1 MLRTLRRFARERS
14 ALLGAAFFV
23 VLLAAALLGP
33 LLDGASP
40 VNIDHALLGHPGPP
54 SAAHFFG
61 TDLLGRD
68 EFVRALYG
76 ARVSLWVGVAAML
89 VSLVV
94 GTTYGAVSG
103 AAGGVVDGLM
113 MRFVDAML
121 SFPTF
126 FLLLIVSA
134 LTNRFSLTM
143 IILIIGLTGW
153 PGLARLVRA
162 EVLSLRERDFV
173 EAARAL
179 GANPGRIV
187 LRHLIPNALAPVVVA
202 AAFAVGDNI
211 LAESSLSFFGLG
223 VQPPQPSWG
232 NMLQDAL
239 TPEAQKAPW
248 LVLAPGLLIVATIL
262 AFSLIADGIRV
273 ALDTSI
279 GQQTGDDEE
288 PIETRPATFVPSPA
302 SQARAAPP

>member
-1 MLRTLRRFARERS
+1 M
-14 ALLGAAFFV
+14 V
-23 VLLAAALLGP
+23 VSFTIG
-33 LLDGASP
+33 
-40 VNIDHALLGHPGPP
+40 I
-54 SAAHFFG
+54 
-61 TDLLGRD
+61 
-68 EFVRALYG
+68 LYG
-76 ARVSLWVGVAAML
+76 AIA
-89 VSLVV
+89 
-94 GTTYGAVSG
+94 G
-103 AAGGVVDGLM
+103 AAGGIVDSLM

-134 LTNRFSLTM
+134 LTNQFSLTI
-143 IILIIGLTGW
+143 IILIIGLTSW

-179 GANPGRIV
+179 GAGPARLV

-202 AAFAVGDNI
+202 AAFAIGDNI

-223 VQPPQPSWG
+223 VQPPAASWG

-239 TPEAQKAPW
+239 TPQAEAAPW
-248 LVLAPGLLIVATIL
+248 MVLAPGLAIVVTVL
-262 AFSLIADGIRV
+262 AFSVIADGIRV

-279 GQQTGDDEE
+279 GQETPAESLEVE
-288 PIETRPATFVPSPA
+288 PAPYA
-302 SQARAAPP
+302 AAPT

>member
-1 MLRTLRRFARERS
+1 MRSLRRFLRERS
-14 ALLGAAFFV
+14 AVAGLTFV
-23 VLLAAALLGP
+23 VLLVLIAVVGPFLTSTQPDVVIHAWLGQP
-33 LLDGASP
+33 Q
-40 VNIDHALLGHPGPP
+40 PP
-54 SAAHFFG
+54 SGAHWFG

-68 EFVRALYG
+68 EFVRMLYG
-76 ARVSLWVGVAAML
+76 ARVSLLVGATAMAL
-89 VSLVV
+89 SFSIGVL
-94 GTTYGAVSG
+94 YGAVAG
-103 AAGGVVDGLM
+103 FAGGVVDNLM

-126 FLLLIVSA
+126 FLLLIISA
-134 LTNRFSLTM
+134 LTNQFSLAV
-143 IILIIGLTGW
+143 IILIIGLTAW

-179 GANPGRIV
+179 GASPTRLV

-202 AAFAVGDNI
+202 AAFAIGDNI

-239 TPEAQKAPW
+239 TPQAEAAPW
-248 LVLAPGLLIVATIL
+248 MVLVPGLAIVVTVL
-262 AFSLIADGIRV
+262 AFSVIADGIRV

-279 GQQTGDDEE
+279 GQESGADTLDVE
-288 PIETRPATFVPSPA
+288 PAPYAAAPATA
-302 SQARAAPP
+302 G

>member
-1 MLRTLRRFARERS
+1 MRERP
-14 ALLGAAFFV
+14 AVLGAAFLLLLLGAALF
-23 VLLAAALLGP
+23 GP
-33 LLDGASP
+33 LLEPVSP
-40 VNIDHALLGHPGPP
+40 VAIEHSLLGHPEAP

-68 EFVRALYG
+68 QFVRALYG
-76 ARVSLWVGVAAML
+76 ARVSLLVGAAAMF
-89 VSLVV
+89 VSFAI
-94 GTTYGAVSG
+94 GISYGAISG
-103 AAGGVVDGLM
+103 GAGGIVDALM

-126 FLLLIVSA
+126 FLLLIISA
-134 LTNRFSLTM
+134 LTDRFSLTM

-179 GANPGRIV
+179 GASPGRVV

-239 TPEAQKAPW
+239 TPQAQAAPW
-248 LVLAPGLLIVATIL
+248 LVLTPGLLIVATIL
-262 AFSLIADGIRV
+262 AFSLIADAIRV

-279 GQQTGDDEE
+279 GQQTARDDEE
-288 PIETRPATFVPSPA
+288 PLETRPTTYVPA
-302 SQARAAPP
+302 KVAPT

>member
-1 MLRTLRRFARERS
+1 MQARSLRRFLRERAAVAGVAVVL
-14 ALLGAAFFV
+14 AL
-23 VLLAAALLGP
+23 LLAAIFGP
-33 LLDGASP
+33 FLNHTAPDQIAHDLIGRP
-40 VNIDHALLGHPGPP
+40 QGP
-54 SAAHFFG
+54 SWTHWFG

-68 EFVRALYG
+68 EFVRSLYG
-76 ARVSLWVGVAAML
+76 ARVSLLVGAAAMV
-89 VSLVV
+89 VSFTIGIL
-94 GTTYGAVSG
+94 YGAIAG
-103 AAGGVVDGLM
+103 AAGGALDNLM

-134 LTNRFSLTM
+134 LTNKFSLTI
-143 IILIIGLTGW
+143 IILIIGLTSW

-179 GANPGRIV
+179 GAGPARLV

-202 AAFAVGDNI
+202 AAFAIGDNI

-223 VQPPQPSWG
+223 VQPPAASWG

-239 TPEAQKAPW
+239 TPQAEAAPW
-248 LVLAPGLLIVATIL
+248 MVLVPGLAIVMTVL
-262 AFSLIADGIRV
+262 AFSVIADGIRV

-279 GQQTGDDEE
+279 GQETPADDLAVE
-288 PIETRPATFVPSPA
+288 PAPYAAVPT
-302 SQARAAPP
+302 

>member
-1 MLRTLRRFARERS
+1 MGLAV
-14 ALLGAAFFV
+14 V
-23 VLLAAALLGP
+23 VLLVLAAVFGP
-33 LLDGASP
+33 VLDRTLPDAI
-40 VNIDHALLGHPGPP
+40 VHDLIGHPLPP
-54 SAAHFFG
+54 SAEHWFG
-61 TDLLGRD
+61 TDLIGRD
-68 EFVRALYG
+68 IFTRALYG
-76 ARVSLWVGVAAML
+76 ARVSLLVGTAAMVL
-89 VSLVV
+89 SFSIGIL
-94 GTTYGAVSG
+94 YGAIAG
-103 AAGGVVDGLM
+103 FAGGIVDSLM

-126 FLLLIVSA
+126 FLLLIISA
-134 LTNRFSLTM
+134 LTNKFSLT
-143 IILIIGLTGW
+143 IIIVIIGLTAW

-179 GANPGRIV
+179 GASPARLV

-223 VQPPQPSWG
+223 VQPPAASWG

-239 TPEAQKAPW
+239 TPQAEAAPW
-248 LVLAPGLLIVATIL
+248 MVLVPGLAIVSTVL
-262 AFSLIADGIRV
+262 AFSVIADGIRV

-279 GQQTGDDEE
+279 GQ
-288 PIETRPATFVPSPA
+288 ETSADA
-302 SQARAAPP
+302 

>member
-1 MLRTLRRFARERS
+1 MRSVQRFMRERS
-14 ALLGAAFFV
+14 AVGGLAFIVLV
-23 VLLAAALLGP
+23 VLCAVVGP
-33 LLDGASP
+33 F
-40 VNIDHALLGHPGPP
+40 IDTQPPDAIVHHLIGFPQPP
-54 SAAHFFG
+54 SWSHLFG

-68 EFVRALYG
+68 IFTRSLYG
-76 ARVSLWVGVAAML
+76 ARVSLLVGAAAMVL
-89 VSLVV
+89 SFAIGVL
-94 GTTYGAVSG
+94 YGAIAG
-103 AAGGVVDGLM
+103 FAGGWIDNLM

-134 LTNRFSLTM
+134 LTNRFSLTV
-143 IILIIGLTGW
+143 IIVIIGLTSW

-162 EVLSLRERDFV
+162 EVLSLRDRDFV

-179 GANPGRIV
+179 GASPVRLV

-202 AAFAVGDNI
+202 AAFAIGDNI

-223 VQPPQPSWG
+223 VQPPAASWG

-239 TPEAQKAPW
+239 TPQAEAAPW
-248 LVLAPGLLIVATIL
+248 MVLAPGLAIVFTVL
-262 AFSLIADGIRV
+262 AFSMVADGFRV

-279 GQQTGDDEE
+279 GQDAAADDLEVE
-288 PIETRPATFVPSPA
+288 PAPYAAATT
-302 SQARAAPP
+302 

>member
-1 MLRTLRRFARERS
+1 MRAWRRFLRERS
-14 ALLGAAFFV
+14 AVA
-23 VLLAAALLGP
+23 
-33 LLDGASP
+33 GASFVLILVVAAVAGP
-40 VNIDHALLGHPGPP
+40 FLDTTPPNVIDHALIGFPQAP
-54 SAAHFFG
+54 SGAHWFG
-61 TDLLGRD
+61 TDLIGRD
-68 EFVRALYG
+68 IFVRALYG
-76 ARVSLWVGVAAML
+76 ARVSLLVGAAAMV
-89 VSLVV
+89 VSFAIGVL
-94 GTTYGAVSG
+94 YGAVAG
-103 AAGGVVDGLM
+103 AAGGIVDSLM

-134 LTNRFSLTM
+134 LTNKFSLTI
-143 IILIIGLTGW
+143 IILIIGLTSW

-179 GANPGRIV
+179 GASPARLV

-202 AAFAVGDNI
+202 AAFAIGDNI

-223 VQPPQPSWG
+223 VQPPSPSWG

-239 TPEAQKAPW
+239 TPQAEAAPW
-248 LVLAPGLLIVATIL
+248 MVLVPGLAIVATVL
-262 AFSLIADGIRV
+262 AFSVIADGIRV

-279 GQQTGDDEE
+279 GQESAGDALEVE
-288 PIETRPATFVPSPA
+288 PVPYAGPAA
-302 SQARAAPP
+302 AAPG

>member
-1 MLRTLRRFARERS
+1 VRSLQRFMRERS
-14 ALLGAAFFV
+14 AVAGLAFIVLV
-23 VLLAAALLGP
+23 VACAVIGP
-33 LLDGASP
+33 W
-40 VNIDHALLGHPGPP
+40 IDTQPPDAIVHDLIGFPQPP
-54 SAAHFFG
+54 SFAHLFG

-68 EFVRALYG
+68 IFTRALYG
-76 ARVSLWVGVAAML
+76 ARVSLLVGAAAMVL
-89 VSLVV
+89 SFAIGVL
-94 GTTYGAVSG
+94 YGAIAG
-103 AAGGVVDGLM
+103 FAGGWIDNLM

-134 LTNRFSLTM
+134 LTNRFSLTV
-143 IILIIGLTGW
+143 IIVIIGLTSW

-162 EVLSLRERDFV
+162 EVLSLRDRDFV

-179 GANPGRIV
+179 GASPARLV

-202 AAFAVGDNI
+202 AAFAIGDNI

-223 VQPPQPSWG
+223 AQPPQASWG

-239 TPEAQKAPW
+239 TPQAEAAPW
-248 LVLAPGLLIVATIL
+248 MVLAPGLAIVFTVL
-262 AFSLIADGIRV
+262 AFSMVADGFRV

-279 GQQTGDDEE
+279 GQDAAADDLEVE
-288 PIETRPATFVPSPA
+288 PAPYAAATT
-302 SQARAAPP
+302 

>member
-1 MLRTLRRFARERS
+1 MRSWRRFLRERS
-14 ALLGAAFFV
+14 ATAGLIVATILV
-23 VLLAAALLGP
+23 LAAIFGP
-33 LLDGASP
+33 L
-40 VNIDHALLGHPGPP
+40 IDTTPPNVISHALIGHPQPP
-54 SAAHFFG
+54 SAVHWLG
-61 TDLLGRD
+61 TDLIGRD

-76 ARVSLWVGVAAML
+76 ARVSLLVGAAAMV
-89 VSLVV
+89 VSFTIGIL
-94 GTTYGAVSG
+94 YGAVAG
-103 AAGGVVDGLM
+103 AAGGIIDSLM

-126 FLLLIVSA
+126 FLLLIISA
-134 LTNRFSLTM
+134 LTNRFSLTI
-143 IILIIGLTGW
+143 IILIIGLTSW

-179 GANPGRIV
+179 GAGPVRLV

-202 AAFAVGDNI
+202 AAFAIGDNI

-223 VQPPQPSWG
+223 VQPPAPSWG

-239 TPEAQKAPW
+239 TPQAEAAPW
-248 LVLAPGLLIVATIL
+248 MVLVPGIAIVITVL
-262 AFSLIADGIRV
+262 AFSVIADGIRV

-279 GQQTGDDEE
+279 GQESPADELVVE
-288 PIETRPATFVPSPA
+288 PAKYTPSPDPA
-302 SQARAAPP
+302 

>member
-1 MLRTLRRFARERS
+1 MRARALQRFLRERAS
-14 ALLGAAFFV
+14 LAGALFLLAI
-23 VLLAAALLGP
+23 LLAAVFGP
-33 LLDGASP
+33 LLDHVSP
-40 VNIDHALLGHPGPP
+40 VVVDHALLGAPQAPSWTHPL
-54 SAAHFFG
+54 G

-76 ARVSLWVGVAAML
+76 ARVSLLVGAAAMI
-89 VSLVV
+89 VSFAIGLS
-94 GTTYGAVSG
+94 YGAISG
-103 AAGGVVDGLM
+103 AAGGIVDSLM

-143 IILIIGLTGW
+143 IVLIIGLTAW

-179 GANPGRIV
+179 GASPGRIV
-187 LRHLIPNALAPVVVA
+187 LRHLLPNALAPVVVA

-223 VQPPQPSWG
+223 IQPPQASWG

-239 TPEAQKAPW
+239 TPEAQAAPW
-248 LVLAPGLLIVATIL
+248 MVMTPGLLIIATIL
-262 AFSLIADGIRV
+262 ACALVADGIRV

-279 GQQTGDDEE
+279 GQSQVADDKPVE
-288 PIETRPATFVPSPA
+288 V
-302 SQARAAPP
+302 APYVTA